1 MNNYFIKNLQY
12 LTTKT
17 ELNKNQLALKMG
29 IPRQSITCFLKTK
42 DPRASTLL
50 KISKIYG
57 VSIDDLLNKDLEEA
71 NKNESI

>member
-1 MNNYFIKNLQY
+1 MTYFNKNLKF
-12 LTTKT
+12 LTKT
-17 ELNKNQLALKMG
+17 KLNQNQLAKRMN
-29 IPRQSITCFLKTK
+29 ITRSTVNLMMKVE